1 LFRKKSL
8 FCFSSS
14 QFEFEYFSLP
24 DEMVNISEKKN
35 LHKKIPKKKN
45 QCKDE
50 RKLKTT
56 TKESETQQKSNFGSQ
71 FQCSRAKDFRRRY
84 ESDSVGEWRN
94 CVN

>member
-1 LFRKKSL
+1 VSAAGSENKTTTVSL
-8 FCFSSS
+8 GSDASTHDLNN
-14 QFEFEYFSLP
+14 EYFL
-24 DEMVNISEKKN
+24 K
-35 LHKKIPKKKN
+35 KKIYTKKFQKKKN